1 MQLTAI
7 SRQDAIRLK
16 TNLDKIM
23 MCSLIQ
29 KHRHQAIEQ
38 VKLQYKNNIK
48 KLKNNKQKKKKNNNN
63 NHQTKDDDDRI
74 ILKDNAII
82 DLSNVGK
89 VDGIDYSFMISKV
102 DGSNTSSGSSNSNA
116 YKDKLI
122 LRYISDITLFEFRKR
137 RCRLIIRNLSFQ
149 ATEQNVID
157 KLSSYGPIVSVELPK
172 RMINMISTK
181 NNNSDNV
188 VVVIDE
194 KKKNYKMNNN
204 DNEDD
209 DKNAASDD
217 NDNDD
222 MRDSQSQMKSKSMG
236 FGFITYLCAID
247 AEYVVEKCTGLKICN
262 REVAIDF
269 CMAKETY
276 LKFGNND
283 DDDIEGIE
291 KNNEKKNIEDNNN
304 DDDVDTNVKIDNV
317 VDDKDDDHDDDDDD
331 LDCDDEKKD
340 DDDIDV
346 GDDEEDDDDDDDDDD
361 THQDE
366 NDDEVEEHQSKKKI
380 HVDDVNEGCTVFI
393 RGLSFDT
400 EANDLKKCLSRY
412 GYITMAIIVKDKI
425 TNISKGSAFVKFISS
440 NHAIDCIE
448 DCIKTNGIIIK
459 DKLCRVNLAID
470 KESAKKLKENEIANI
485 GKDRRNLYLCNEGL
499 IVPKNIDDNS
509 NNDPNNK
516 INKKSTNMSIMDIE
530 KRQRAQMEKNKKLQN
545 PLFFVSGCRLSI
557 RNLAKHVTDKEL
569 KDLCLYATEQGLLN
583 HQNVNKSDLENYL
596 IAQGINNIE
605 TELIN
610 MKRKYL
616 IKENTTATSNNNN
629 SSSSNHSII
638 NNENYNNH
646 IIMNEYLKIPTSIS
660 FLQKKSM
667 IKSAKI
673 MLDLER
679 VRATTT
685 SSSGSISNNGMP
697 QSRGY
702 GFVEFTSHIYALA
715 CLRELNNTYGKY
727 YSYNTTSK
735 TTISNT
741 NTSTSDEVDDENVDR
756 DKSNNKSSRN
766 KKGNKEK
773 VPHSCAVEGGKL
785 IVEFSLE
792 NIQKVRADCYLDNN
806 VHVCCNHHLL
816 SSSLPSL
823 SSPLS

>member
-1 MQLTAI
+1 MMQLTAI
-7 SRQDAIRLK
+7 SRQDAITLK

-48 KLKNNKQKKKKNNNN
+48 KLKNNKQKKNKKNNN
-63 NHQTKDDDDRI
+63 NHQTKDDDDDRI
-74 ILKDNAII
+74 ILKDNTII

-122 LRYISDITLFEFRKR
+122 LRYISDITLLEFRKR

-181 NNNSDNV
+181 NNNSDNAV

-209 DKNAASDD
+209 KKNADFD
-217 NDNDD
+217 DNDD
-222 MRDSQSQMKSKSMG
+222 MPDSRSQMKSKSMG
-236 FGFITYLCAID
+236 FGFITYLCSID

-283 DDDIEGIE
+283 DNIEGTE

-304 DDDVDTNVKIDNV
+304 NDDDDTNVNIDNV
-317 VDDKDDDHDDDDDD
+317 VDSKDKDDDHDNDDDI
-331 LDCDDEKKD
+331 DCDDEKKD
-340 DDDIDV
+340 DDYIDV
-346 GDDEEDDDDDDDDDD
+346 GDEEEEGDDN
-361 THQDE
+361 E
-366 NDDEVEEHQSKKKI
+366 EEEEEVEEHQSKKKI

-499 IVPKNIDDNS
+499 IVPKNIDDDS

-616 IKENTTATSNNNN
+616 IKENTNTTSNNN
-629 SSSSNHSII
+629 SSSNNHNII

-741 NTSTSDEVDDENVDR
+741 NTSTSDEVDYENVDH

-773 VPHSCAVEGGKL
+773 VPHMCAVEGGKL

-792 NIQKVRADCYLDNN
+792 NIQKVRA
-806 VHVCCNHHLL
+806 
-816 SSSLPSL
+816 
-823 SSPLS
+823 

>member
-1 MQLTAI
+1 MMQLTAI
-7 SRQDAIRLK
+7 SRQDAITLK
-16 TNLDKIM
+16 TNLDKMM
-23 MCSLIQ
+23 MCNLIQ

-38 VKLQYKNNIK
+38 VKLQYKNQTKKIK
-48 KLKNNKQKKKKNNNN
+48 IKKQKKHKKND
-63 NHQTKDDDDRI
+63 HHVQTKDEDEKI
-74 ILKDNAII
+74 VLKDNTII

-89 VDGIDYSFMISKV
+89 VDGIDYNLMISKV
-102 DGSNTSSGSSNSNA
+102 DGSNTSSGSSSSSSSNV
-116 YKDKLI
+116 YKDKI
-122 LRYISDITLFEFRKR
+122 IVRYISDITLLEFRKR

-157 KLSSYGPIVSVELPK
+157 KLSFYGPIVSVELPK
-172 RMINMISTK
+172 RIINMISTI

-188 VVVIDE
+188 VVFDD
-194 KKKNYKMNNN
+194 KKKKRYKMNNKDN
-204 DNEDD
+204 DQNNAD
-209 DKNAASDD
+209 DKNAADDDDDDDDDDD
-217 NDNDD
+217 NDNDLIH
-222 MRDSQSQMKSKSMG
+222 DSQSQMKSKSMG

-283 DDDIEGIE
+283 DDIEGIE
-291 KNNEKKNIEDNNN
+291 KDNEKKNIEDDN
-304 DDDVDTNVKIDNV
+304 DDDDTNVKIDNV
-317 VDDKDDDHDDDDDD
+317 VDSKDKDDDDDD
-331 LDCDDEKKD
+331 DDIDCVDEKKD

-346 GDDEEDDDDDDDDDD
+346 GKEEDDDDADEDDDEDDD
-361 THQDE
+361 EDEEDE
-366 NDDEVEEHQSKKKI
+366 NQSKKKI

-509 NNDPNNK
+509 NNEDHNNK
-516 INKKSTNMSIMDIE
+516 INKKNTNMSIMDIE

-569 KDLCLYATEQGLLN
+569 KDLCLYATEQGLVN

-616 IKENTTATSNNNN
+616 IKENTTTSTINNNN
-629 SSSSNHSII
+629 NDSSSNHSII

-660 FLQKKSM
+660 FLQKKTM

-685 SSSGSISNNGMP
+685 SSSGSSSSNNGMP

-735 TTISNT
+735 TTMSNT
-741 NTSTSDEVDDENVDR
+741 NNSTTSTSNEIDDEEVDH
-756 DKSNNKSSRN
+756 DKSNSKSSRN

-792 NIQKVRADCYLDNN
+792 NIQKVRA
-806 VHVCCNHHLL
+806 
-816 SSSLPSL
+816 
-823 SSPLS
+823 

>member
-1 MQLTAI
+1 M
-7 SRQDAIRLK
+7 
-16 TNLDKIM
+16 
-23 MCSLIQ
+23 LINI
-29 KHRHQAIEQ
+29 HQ
-38 VKLQYKNNIK
+38 
-48 KLKNNKQKKKKNNNN
+48 
-63 NHQTKDDDDRI
+63 
-74 ILKDNAII
+74 
-82 DLSNVGK
+82 
-89 VDGIDYSFMISKV
+89 
-102 DGSNTSSGSSNSNA
+102 
-116 YKDKLI
+116 
-122 LRYISDITLFEFRKR
+122 
-137 RCRLIIRNLSFQ
+137 
-149 ATEQNVID
+149 
-157 KLSSYGPIVSVELPK
+157 SVF
-172 RMINMISTK
+172 
-181 NNNSDNV
+181 D
-188 VVVIDE
+188 
-194 KKKNYKMNNN
+194 
-204 DNEDD
+204 
-209 DKNAASDD
+209 
-217 NDNDD
+217 
-222 MRDSQSQMKSKSMG
+222 
-236 FGFITYLCAID
+236 
-247 AEYVVEKCTGLKICN
+247 
-262 REVAIDF
+262 
-269 CMAKETY
+269 
-276 LKFGNND
+276 NND
-283 DDDIEGIE
+283 DDI
-291 KNNEKKNIEDNNN
+291 
-304 DDDVDTNVKIDNV
+304 
-317 VDDKDDDHDDDDDD
+317 
-331 LDCDDEKKD
+331 DCDDERKD
-340 DDDIDV
+340 EDDIDV
-346 GDDEEDDDDDDDDDD
+346 VDEEEEDDDDDDDDDD
-361 THQDE
+361 EEEEEHQDE
-366 NDDEVEEHQSKKKI
+366 DEEEESQSKKKI

-499 IVPKNIDDNS
+499 IVPKNIDDNC

-583 HQNVNKSDLENYL
+583 HQNINKSDLENYL

-616 IKENTTATSNNNN
+616 IKENTTTTSNNL
-629 SSSSNHSII
+629 SII

-685 SSSGSISNNGMP
+685 SSSGSISKNGMP

-735 TTISNT
+735 TTMTNA
-741 NTSTSDEVDDENVDR
+741 NTSTSNEVDDENIDR
-756 DKSNNKSSRN
+756 DKSNKSSRN

-792 NIQKVRADCYLDNN
+792 NIQKVRAYCYLDNN
-806 VHVCCNHHLL
+806 VLCM
-816 SSSLPSL
+816 LPSSFRYRHHHSHHYHHHHYHNNHFIHFSRYTIMYYVCMYL
-823 SSPLS
+823 YYM